1 VRGCICTTPIRPNPT
16 DFPPLGSLA
25 IIQSLKEIGTHC
37 DFYNIDFHRP
47 DLESVA
53 AYFRENQ
60 FDFVGISAVVS
71 TAYAY
76 TKTLSLLIKEV
87 SPNTIQILGGNL
99 GASAEVILRRT
110 EIDFCVIGDGELIIR
125 ELIKHHEQHKPS
137 TDKPSETLKSIKG
150 LAFLDEE
157 KFIFTGYSAPLP
169 AEHISYPDFKILELD
184 ASIGH
189 YLPKNPWWAAT
200 NLYNEELNLSDQVS
214 ATVVATK
221 GCVARCTFCHRW
233 EKGFRAKSS
242 GGFEDHIKELKE
254 NYGVSLITLGDENFG
269 SDKKQTSEIARILHE
284 NGMTWKVAGVRART
298 IDLETLVSWKLQ
310 GCVDVVFGIESGSQT
325 MLDVMQKNATVE
337 INSNALKWTAEA
349 GLDTVLQIVIAMPG
363 ESDKTIHETR
373 DFIIEHIRYLRC
385 INGLPSN
392 SLSINYAQ
400 ALPGTALYEY
410 ALQSGMIERSLDGEE
425 NYLLK
430 ISDID
435 AYSTDHFVNYTHQ
448 PLLKVLMWRYIITA
462 PTDAYYIKNILNIN
476 LSKFEVIKSLF
487 VAILDR
493 KLRALRK
500 FPLFDVSS
508 PLQSRLRE
516 KVEGFG
522 QENYG
527 YFNFKGGWQI
537 SLIYM
542 HPIKIFSYPIL
553 ALGIAWK
560 QDLSTW
566 KRLKLVA
573 DHIVWSIFSKKS
585 TLSSLPTM
593 SLRTEVFGDAK
604 TSDPVLAGTMQLLRM
619 GR

>member
-1 VRGCICTTPIRPNPT
+1 MRGCICTTPIRPSPT

-25 IIQSLKEIGTHC
+25 IIQSLQEIGTPC
-37 DFYNIDFHRP
+37 EFYNIDFQRP
-47 DLESVA
+47 DLDSVA
-53 AYFRENQ
+53 AYFKENQ

-76 TKTLSLLIKEV
+76 TKTLSSLIKIV

-99 GASAEVILRRT
+99 GASAEVILRKT
-110 EIDFCVIGDGELIIR
+110 QIDFCVIGDGELIIQQ
-125 ELIKHHEQHKPS
+125 LVKYLEQSKLF
-137 TDKPSETLKSIKG
+137 TDKSTEFIKNIKG
-150 LAFLDEE
+150 LAFLDGED
-157 KFIFTGYSAPLP
+157 FIFTGYSPPLP
-169 AEHISYPDFKILELD
+169 AELVSYPDFKILEQDGSLT
-184 ASIGH
+184 H
-189 YLPKNPWWAAT
+189 YLPKNPWWAST
-200 NLYNEELNLSDQVS
+200 NLYNEKLNLSDQIS

-233 EKGFRAKSS
+233 EKGFRAKSAV
-242 GGFEDHIKELKE
+242 GFEDHIKSLKQ

-269 SDKKQTSEIARILHE
+269 SDKKQTAEIARILHE
-284 NGMTWKVAGVRART
+284 NGMIWKVAGVRART
-298 IDLETLVSWKLQ
+298 IDLETLLSWKKQ

-363 ESDKTIHETR
+363 ECDKTIHETR
-373 DFIIEHIRYLRC
+373 DFIIEHIKYLRC

-400 ALPGTALYEY
+400 ALPGTALYQY
-410 ALQSGMIERSLDGEE
+410 ALQSGMIENSLDGEE

-448 PLLKVLMWRYIITA
+448 PLLKVLMWRYVITA
-462 PTDAYYIKNILNIN
+462 STDAYYINNILGIK
-476 LSKFEVIKSLF
+476 LTKFEILKSLF
-487 VAILDR
+487 VAVIDR
-493 KLRALRK
+493 KLPVLNNLP
-500 FPLFDVSS
+500 FLNFVS
-508 PLQSRLRE
+508 PLQIRLKE

-522 QENYG
+522 KENYG

-537 SLIYM
+537 SLIFM
-542 HPIKIFSYPIL
+542 RPFKVLSYPIL

-560 QDLSTW
+560 QDLSMS
-566 KRLKLVA
+566 KRLKLIL
-573 DHIVWSIFSKKS
+573 DHVSWSVFSKKS
-585 TLSSLPTM
+585 TLSRLPTI

-604 TSDPVLAGTMQLLRM
+604 SSDPALAGTMQLLRM

>member
-1 VRGCICTTPIRPNPT
+1 MRGCICTTPIRPNPT

-25 IIQSLKEIGTHC
+25 IIQSLREIGTQC

-47 DLESVA
+47 DLASVS
-53 AYFRENQ
+53 AYFKENQ

-76 TKTLSLLIKEV
+76 TKSLSSLIKDV

-99 GASAEVILRRT
+99 GASAEVILRKT
-110 EIDFCVIGDGELIIR
+110 NIDFCVIGDGELIIR
-125 ELIKHHEQHKPS
+125 ELINHHEKYKSRTNQS
-137 TDKPSETLKSIKG
+137 SEALKRIKG

-157 KFIFTGYSAPLP
+157 EFIFTGYAAPLP
-169 AEHISYPDFKILELD
+169 AEHISYPDFRILEQD
-184 ASIGH
+184 RSITH

-200 NLYNEELNLSDQVS
+200 NLYNEELNLSDRVS

-233 EKGFRAKSS
+233 EKGFRAKSAS
-242 GGFEDHIKELKE
+242 GFEDHIKDLKE
-254 NYGVSLITLGDENFG
+254 SYGVSLITLGDENFG
-269 SDKKQTSEIARILHE
+269 SDKKQTSEIARILHKH
-284 NGMTWKVAGVRART
+284 GMTWKVAGVRART
-298 IDLETLVSWKLQ
+298 IDLETLMSWKMQ

-363 ESDKTIHETR
+363 ECDRTIHETR
-373 DFIIEHIRYLRC
+373 DFIISHLMYLRC

-410 ALQSGMIERSLDGEE
+410 ALQRGMIERSLDGEE

-435 AYSTDHFVNYTHQ
+435 AYSTDHFVNYTKQ

-462 PTDAYYIKNILNIN
+462 PADAHYIRNILNIK

-487 VAILDR
+487 VAAIDR
-493 KLRALRK
+493 KLPNLRK
-500 FPLFDVSS
+500 NALFDFAS
-508 PLQSRLRE
+508 PLQSRLKE

-522 QENYG
+522 QENHG

-542 HPIKIFSYPIL
+542 HPFKYLSYPIL
-553 ALGIAWK
+553 ALGIAFK
-560 QDLSTW
+560 QDLSLW
-566 KRLKLVA
+566 NRIKLVL
-573 DHIVWSIFSKKS
+573 DHLTWSIFFKKG
-585 TLSSLPTM
+585 TLKHLPKL
-593 SLRTEVFGDAK
+593 SLRTEVFGNAK
-604 TSDPVLAGTMQLLRM
+604 SSDPALAGTMQLLRM